1 MQNNLITTAH
11 LDPVSVSIAVASI
24 IFGPALAG
32 FIGPY
37 AVIII
42 SATVGAA
49 WALGRREPDVKLGAA
64 WYFLRLNATAVLVTV
79 SLANLAARWIGSDDS
94 HWMLAPIA
102 LIVGCV
108 GDDWP
113 RVGRWLL
120 VRAGRVL
127 ERRAS
132 GGDKS

>member
-1 MQNNLITTAH
+1 MAPQQ
-11 LDPVSVSIAVASI
+11 LDPVSVGIALAGV

-32 FIGPY
+32 IIGPY

-49 WALGRREPDVKLGAA
+49 WALGRRDKAARLGSA

-79 SLANLAARWIGSDDS
+79 GLANLAARWLGVSD
-94 HWMLAPIA
+94 HTWLLAPIA
-102 LIVGCV
+102 LIVGGV

-120 VRAGRVL
+120 VRAGRL
-127 ERRAS
+127 FERRTGS
-132 GGDKS
+132 GGGGAP

>member
-1 MQNNLITTAH
+1 MTPSH
-11 LDPVSVSIAVASI
+11 LDPVSVSIALASI

-32 FIGPY
+32 VIGPY

-49 WALGRREPDVKLGAA
+49 WALGRRDPAARLSAA
-64 WYFLRLNATAVLVTV
+64 WYFLRLNATAVLITV
-79 SLANLAARWIGSDDS
+79 SLANLAARWLGADDS
-94 HWMLAPIA
+94 RWMLAPIA
-102 LIVGCV
+102 LLVGCI

-120 VRAGRVL
+120 MRASRVI
-127 ERRAS
+127 ERRT
-132 GGDKS
+132 GGDAQ

>member
-1 MQNNLITTAH
+1 MTPPQ
-11 LDPVSVSIAVASI
+11 LDPVSVAIALAGV
-24 IFGPALAG
+24 IFGPALAA

-49 WALGRREPDVKLGAA
+49 WALGRRDPAARLGAA
-64 WYFLRLNATAVLVTV
+64 WYFLRLNATAVVVTV
-79 SLANLAARWIGSDDS
+79 GLATLAGRWLGIADHS
-94 HWMLAPIA
+94 WLLAPIA
-102 LIVGCV
+102 LIVGGV

-113 RVGRWLL
+113 TLGKWMF

-132 GGDKS
+132 GEGKP